1 MELFFKTLFEGIK
14 QGTIA
19 AWHDMKW
26 YICGAA
32 ILLVLYLAYTYV
44 RGLIDKFT
52 RYRIVKE
59 MTRKMEMNDGERNDG
74 N

>member
-1 MELFFKTLFEGIK
+1 MELFFKALFEGIR

-32 ILLVLYLAYTYV
+32 IFLVLYLAYTYL
-44 RGLIDKFT
+44 RRLIDK
-52 RYRIVKE
+52 IK
-59 MTRKMEMNDGERNDG
+59 
-74 N
+74 

>member
-1 MELFFKTLFEGIK
+1 MELFFKTLFEGMR

-44 RGLIDKFT
+44 RGLIDKF
-52 RYRIVKE
+52 
-59 MTRKMEMNDGERNDG
+59 RNK
-74 N
+74 

>member
-14 QGTIA
+14 QVTIA

-32 ILLVLYLAYTYV
+32 IFLELYLAYTYL
-44 RGLIDKFT
+44 RRLIDK
-52 RYRIVKE
+52 IK
-59 MTRKMEMNDGERNDG
+59 
-74 N
+74 

>member
-32 ILLVLYLAYTYV
+32 ILLVLYLGYTYV
-44 RGLIDKFT
+44 RGLIDKF
-52 RYRIVKE
+52 
-59 MTRKMEMNDGERNDG
+59 RNK
-74 N
+74 